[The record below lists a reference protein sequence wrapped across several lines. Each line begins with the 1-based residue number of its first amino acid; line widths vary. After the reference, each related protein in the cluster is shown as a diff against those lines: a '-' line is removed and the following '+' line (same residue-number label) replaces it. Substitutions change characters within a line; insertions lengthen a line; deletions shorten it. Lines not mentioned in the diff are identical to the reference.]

1 MVVPSRYNTELSTE
15 IQKSA
20 IIPASMPAAT
30 TSSPTT
36 PAVAGKEPTF
46 GPWRPRVR
54 AATAAGISGAVILAL
69 SYYVLLYMVVLAISL
84 VRTLLKLLS
93 YNPPTISL
101 GENSRSL
108 LLALILLV
116 ATIWYYYLY
125 HFILTN
131 TVLERHTNAVSGAKR
146 DLAGKAER
154 LDAAEKLLAVVKEQ
168 IAKRDQDVAT
178 RDQDLAAKEKQLA
191 NNAARIDVLI
201 AFLRKSDES
210 LSQVRT
216 DLVARDAEIAELRE
230 QLAEAEDE
238 VWELEGKE
246 EALCEALD
254 GRYEEMVDLESEV
267 ELLKREVEGKVEVIR
282 GLRGEIAGKDGI
294 FAAVHRA
301 GTQGLAMGREL
312 VEMVRAKEEVVERV
326 RGEMAGW
333 EEREREK
340 DEELVAVRGQAAVW
354 EETVREKEELLEVM
368 RQEAAGC
375 QERVRR
381 EEGTVASLQ
390 AKMGRKCL
398 EIANGFEK
406 KLSEKERKLRES
418 ERKINVTEGVAA
430 YWKGVA
436 AKRENEAVEAA
447 YRTMLLELL
456 DMVERVEGS
465 EERDEDSGDQGDD
478 EDDDEGDN
486 EDNDEDDDKDD
497 DAPENQG
504 SDEADEDEGFKDDD
518 SEADWD
524 DKSASDSDVFRE
536 ASTAN
541 EMADDWADIP
551 ACPMGSNIAQE
562 SASNIPDTSS
572 DDSWDITP
580 AESNAPPAGDQRG
593 SLSPTM
599 LPMPTSGTSD
609 GEGPISSSAV
619 LTASHRAYRLRRL
632 GNVLSAEV
640 SVLHA
645 QPRRSSE
652 ESARLDSL
660 RERLGNVNRRIDAL
674 LLQEV
679 GIKGR

>member
-1 MVVPSRYNTELSTE
+1 MVVPSRYDIELFTKVR
-15 IQKSA
+15 KSA
-20 IIPASMPAAT
+20 IPPASMSVAT

-36 PAVAGKEPTF
+36 PAVAVKEPTF
-46 GPWRPRVR
+46 GPWRHRVR
-54 AATAAGISGAVILAL
+54 AGTAAGIFGAVVLGL
-69 SYYVLLYMVVLAISL
+69 SYYVLLYAVVLAISL
-84 VRTLLKLLS
+84 IQSLLKLLS
-93 YNPPTISL
+93 YDPPRFSL
-101 GENSRSL
+101 GENLRSL
-108 LLALILLV
+108 LLALILLL

-125 HFILTN
+125 HVILTAAMIN
-131 TVLERHTNAVSGAKR
+131 QNADAASEAKR
-146 DLAGKAER
+146 DLAAKAEQ

-168 IAKRDQDVAT
+168 MAARDHDVAT

-191 NNAARIDVLI
+191 SNAARIDALI

-210 LSQVRT
+210 LSQART
-216 DLVARDAEIAELRE
+216 DLTARDAEIAELRE

-294 FAAVHRA
+294 FAAVHQA

-312 VEMVRAKEEVVERV
+312 VEMVRAKEEEVERV

-333 EEREREK
+333 EERVREK
-340 DEELVAVRGQAAVW
+340 DEELMAVREQAAVW
-354 EETVREKEELLEVM
+354 EETVREKDELSEFA
-368 RQEAAGC
+368 RREAAC
-375 QERVRR
+375 WEERVKR
-381 EEGTVASLQ
+381 EQETSAHMQQEV
-390 AKMGRKCL
+390 GRKCL

-418 ERKINVTEGVAA
+418 ERKMNVAEGVAA

-436 AKRENEAVEAA
+436 AKRENAAAEAA

-465 EERDEDSGDQGDD
+465 GERDEDSGDQGDD
-478 EDDDEGDN
+478 EDDDEGD
-486 EDNDEDDDKDD
+486 DEDDDKDD
-497 DAPENQG
+497 DASDNQG
-504 SDEADEDEGFKDDD
+504 SDEADEDEDFKDDD
-518 SEADWD
+518 SEGDWNN
-524 DKSASDSDVFRE
+524 KSASDSDVFRE
-536 ASTAN
+536 ASPAD
-541 EMADDWADIP
+541 EMVDDWADIP
-551 ACPMGSNIAQE
+551 ACPMGSKIAQK

-599 LPMPTSGTSD
+599 LPLPTSGPSD
-609 GEGPISSSAV
+609 GEGSVSSSAV
-619 LTASHRAYRLRRL
+619 LTASHRAYRLKRL

-652 ESARLDSL
+652 ESARLDML

-674 LLQEV
+674 LLQEM
-679 GIKGR
+679 GIKGC